1 MSERHLDLPASRLN
15 ALSFSMRVLICLV
28 VSAAGLS
35 AEPFELKKTPDR
47 IVLLPFESESGEE
60 ALLYLEGGIPESMA
74 AVFAEAGFA
83 AGDSESS
90 FSIDPHGAVRPS
102 RGKVRIYLDV
112 RIQKWNEDLFRMRT
126 RGDLT
131 GIARRL
137 GARYLVTG
145 SFRADPEEDITQPRK
160 VHLRASLF
168 DASTGRTF
176 ALPVESDLKSIL
188 RDAAPAAQEL
198 RKNIELPRRY
208 TVKFEGEQDVMVY
221 LDEQYL
227 GRSPLA
233 SELPAGRYKMRLE
246 KDGRISRVQDLEV
259 TGSALIGVGLEEKKG
274 ACSLA
279 VKSTPA
285 GADVYLNVT
294 PIGKTPLERSDLPC
308 GTHRVRVSSA
318 DHVDRFTGVILRKD
332 EPASV
337 ELALVPGDT
346 VKTFRDPGYVV
357 LDFTYADL
365 SFYSFINALGFY
377 GGYAYFDSRAR
388 TIENN
393 AKRQVPLL
401 AFYQIQ
407 SMTLYHALILEQNR
421 LDAKLVQQRSK
432 ASGMAGGLMLG
443 ASIWFLYKS
452 FEGDYR
458 ETGEVGAFLTQRPEL
473 SGSRTGTR
481 WDAGY
486 QIRF

>member
-1 MSERHLDLPASRLN
+1 MAERQASSGSGARHLRACIRFLFWSLFIFLLPLA
-15 ALSFSMRVLICLV
+15 
-28 VSAAGLS
+28 

-60 ALLYLEGGIPESMA
+60 SLAYLEGGIPESMA

-83 AGDSESS
+83 AGDSEST

-145 SFRADPEEDITQPRK
+145 SFRADPEEDITQPRR

-168 DASTGRTF
+168 DASSGRTF
-176 ALPVESDLKSIL
+176 ALPVESDLKMIL
-188 RDAAPAAQEL
+188 RDAAPAAVEL
-198 RKNIELPRRY
+198 RKNIELPSRFAVR
-208 TVKFEGEQDVMVY
+208 FEGQEDVMVY

-227 GRSPLA
+227 GRSPLV
-233 SELPAGRYKMRLE
+233 SQLPAGLYKMRLE
-246 KDGRISRVQDLEV
+246 KDGRVSRLEDIEIKGQASIHV
-259 TGSALIGVGLEEKKG
+259 ALEEKKG
-274 ACSLA
+274 RCSLSVA
-279 VKSTPA
+279 STPS
-285 GADVYLNVT
+285 GADVYLDVT
-294 PIGKTPLERSDLPC
+294 PIGKTPLNRADLPC
-308 GTHRVRVSSA
+308 GTHRVRVSA
-318 DHVDRFTGVILRKD
+318 AEHVDRFMGVVMRED
-332 EPASV
+332 SAASV
-337 ELALVPGDT
+337 ELSLVPGDT
-346 VKTFRDPGYVV
+346 VKTFRDPGFVV

-365 SFYSFINALGFY
+365 SFYSFINALAFY

-388 TIENN
+388 TVENN
-393 AKRQVPLL
+393 ARRQVPML
-401 AFYQIQ
+401 AFYQFQ

-421 LDAKLVQQRSK
+421 LDAKTIHQRSK
-432 ASGMAGGLMLG
+432 ASGMAGSAMFA
-443 ASIWFLYKS
+443 ASVWFLYKS
-452 FEGDYR
+452 FTADYR
-458 ETGEVGAFLTQRPEL
+458 ETGEVGAFITQSAETR
-473 SGSRTGTR
+473 GTRIGRR

-486 QIRF
+486 VLRF